1 MPSGPPA
8 RKTLPPGGPILPK
21 RVSERNDAPGSSPA
35 APAGS
40 SPGRPRA
47 CEVVAFSPH
56 PDDVEMW
63 AGGTLARLAASGY
76 RVAIVDLTAGEAA
89 TRGTPE
95 IRFAEAQAAAKDL
108 GAVWRETLDLGDSRL
123 AADHRSKIRVA
134 EVVRALRPRL
144 ALTTWF
150 EASHPDHA
158 AAARLVVEG
167 AYLAGLRSFPAA
179 GEPHRPA
186 RVLHYEL
193 PHGLRPSFFVDIGD
207 FREMKERAIRRHAS
221 QLHDPGSEEPE
232 TPTSRSGLLAAIR
245 ANDAR
250 NGALIGCAAAEAFRL
265 REAIAVEDPV
275 AFLGSREFTRLI

>member
-1 MPSGPPA
+1 MPP
-8 RKTLPPGGPILPK
+8 RLPPPGRRSRPERRFSPK
-21 RVSERNDAPGSSPA
+21 RVSERNDDPGSSGSPA
-35 APAGS
+35 APG
-40 SPGRPRA
+40 GERPEA
-47 CEVVAFSPH
+47 CEVAAFSPH

-89 TRGTPE
+89 TRGTPAL
-95 IRFAEAQAAAKDL
+95 RFEEAQAAARDL
-108 GAVWRETLDLGDSRL
+108 GAAWRETLDLGDSRL
-123 AADHRSKIRVA
+123 TADHASKVRVA

-167 AYLAGLRSFPAA
+167 TYLAGLRSFPVA

-193 PHGLRPSFFVDIGD
+193 PHDLRPSFFVDISD
-207 FREMKERAIRRHAS
+207 FREVKERAIRRHAS
-221 QLHDPGSEEPE
+221 QLHDPESEERE
-232 TPTSRSGLLAAIR
+232 TPTSRPGLLAAIR
-245 ANDAR
+245 AQDAR
-250 NGALIGCAAAEAFRL
+250 NGALLGCAAAEAFRL
-265 REAIAVEDPV
+265 REAIAVDDPV
-275 AFLGSREFTRLI
+275 EMFGSLEFSRLI

>member
-1 MPSGPPA
+1 MPP
-8 RKTLPPGGPILPK
+8 RLPPPGRRSRPERRFSPK
-21 RVSERNDAPGSSPA
+21 RVSERNDDPGSPGSPA
-35 APAGS
+35 APG
-40 SPGRPRA
+40 GERPEA

-89 TRGTPE
+89 TRGTPAV
-95 IRFAEAQAAAKDL
+95 RFEEAQAAGRDL

-123 AADHRSKIRVA
+123 AADHASKIRVA
-134 EVVRALRPRL
+134 EAVRALRPRL

-179 GEPHRPA
+179 GAPHRPA

-193 PHGLRPSFFVDIGD
+193 PHGVRPSFFVDLSD
-207 FREMKERAIRRHAS
+207 FREVKERAIRRHAS
-221 QLHDPGSEEPE
+221 QLHDPESEEPE
-232 TPTSRSGLLAAIR
+232 TPTSRPGLLAAIR
-245 ANDAR
+245 AQDAR
-250 NGALIGCAAAEAFRL
+250 NGALLGCAAAEAFRL
-265 REAIAVEDPV
+265 REAIAVDDPV
-275 AFLGSREFTRLI
+275 EMFGSLEFSRLI